1 MVEQLHKNP
10 KHSFSF
16 RALSRPLTFSRLFV
30 RIKIISFPI
39 FIALFFSITLSLGY
53 WLFLAGKH
61 VDLLQKQLTFVTTER
76 DSSKHELEVLQ
87 AEDQRVKNRNLQNE
101 IGSLK
106 DAFRSAVD
114 LYESLLNFRA
124 KTSKTAQ
131 QDSMF
136 ATLLSFLA
144 KDNLAEATKAATLL
158 GTSIKTE
165 TQKLVTS
172 AATAALGNVAEIAE
186 APSSGYRR
194 QKVTVDGA
202 SFIVDI
208 VAADM
213 NSTRVIVD
221 TASPSS
227 CANDCPAL
235 PLADYVAR
243 SGAYAGVNG
252 SYFCPETYPTC
263 ADKKNSFDTLLMNK
277 DKVYFNS
284 DNNVY
289 STVPLVVS
297 LGSSLRFISQS
308 LEWGRDTGVDM
319 VIANRPLLVSGG
331 NVVFGGEGEPKEG
344 SKGNR
349 SFIGGQGNMAYIGVV
364 RNATVAESAK
374 VIHTMG
380 IQNALN
386 LDDGGST
393 ALWSGG
399 YKIGPGRNLPN
410 VVLFVR
416 K

>member
-1 MVEQLHKNP
+1 MAEQQHKTL
-10 KHSFSF
+10 KQFFSSH
-16 RALSRPLTFSRLFV
+16 RPLLSHILVRVKIIGIPILVALSLAV
-30 RIKIISFPI
+30 
-39 FIALFFSITLSLGY
+39 TLSLGY

-61 VDLLQKQLTFVTTER
+61 VDFLQKQLATITIER
-76 DSSKHELEVLQ
+76 DATKKELETTML
-87 AEDQRVKNRNLQNE
+87 EDQRVKNRTLQTE
-101 IGSLK
+101 INALK
-106 DAFRSAVD
+106 EAFRSAVD
-114 LYESLLNFRA
+114 LYGSLLDFHARS
-124 KTSKTAQ
+124 SKTAQ
-131 QDSMF
+131 QDSLF
-136 ATLLSFLA
+136 ATLLSLLA
-144 KDNLAEATKAATLL
+144 KDNLPEAKKVAEQLSA
-158 GTSIKTE
+158 SIKTE
-165 TQKLVTS
+165 TQKL
-172 AATAALGNVAEIAE
+172 AAAAVIPANVPEIAE

-194 QKVTVDGA
+194 QKVTVNGA
-202 SFIVDI
+202 SFLVDI

-221 TASPSS
+221 TASSS
-227 CANDCPAL
+227 TCANDCPAL

-252 SYFCPETYPTC
+252 SYFCPDSYPQC

-297 LGSSLRFISQS
+297 LGSSLRFVSQS

-331 NVVFGGEGEPKEG
+331 NIAFSGEGEPKEG

-364 RNATVAESAK
+364 RSASVAESAK
-374 VIHTMG
+374 VIHAMG

-399 YKIGPGRNLPN
+399 YKVGPGRNLPN